1 MRIFLIGFMGS
12 GKTHW
17 GRRLSKKLQIP
28 FFDLDETIVEQ
39 EQRSINDIFNI
50 EGEERFRIIEKE
62 VLTII
67 TESHDTF
74 IMATGGGTPCFNK
87 NIDYM
92 NASGITVW
100 INPTREV
107 LFERLA
113 NGREHRPLLK
123 TLDDESLRNYINK
136 KLGDR
141 SIYYRQAKI
150 IIDEEVVTPE
160 LLIEKLHLKNNP
172 GTIIPNI

>member
-39 EQRSINDIFNI
+39 EQRSINDIFNT
-50 EGEERFRIIEKE
+50 EGEEKFRLIEKE

-74 IMATGGGTPCFNK
+74 IMATGGGTPCFYK

-100 INPTREV
+100 INPVREI

-123 TLDDESLRNYINK
+123 TLDDEGLKNYINK

-141 SIYYRQAKI
+141 MMYYGQAKI
-150 IIDEEVVTPE
+150 VVDEELVTPE
-160 LLIEKLHLKNNP
+160 LLIEKLNLKNTP
-172 GTIIPNI
+172 IP